1 MKGQSFILE
10 FILFFLIS
18 FSLFSLISYNFFSQ
32 NIFFKERVGNKT
44 TGLINNLV
52 STHIV
57 KSLGCKGCDNILITE
72 DIPSKLGESF
82 YMIQLNDKGLNTTLI
97 STRPLST
104 KTPVFNLN
112 ETFNFLSTE
121 STSDN
126 KRVKIKINNE
136 ERKIGVE

>member
-1 MKGQSFILE
+1 MKGQSFIVE

-32 NIFFKERVGNKT
+32 NIFFKEKVGNKT
-44 TGLINNLV
+44 TALINNIV

-57 KSLGCKGCDNILITE
+57 KGLSCKGCVSILITE

-82 YMIQLNDKGLNTTLI
+82 YNIQLNDEGLNTTLI

-104 KTPVFNLN
+104 RTPIFNLN
-112 ETFNFLSTE
+112 ETYNLLSTE

-136 ERKIGVE
+136 GKEIGVE